1 MISIVI
7 PLYNKESQIA
17 KTLKAVLGQTFQDY
31 EIIIIN
37 DGSTDNSVGEVKN
50 FHDPRIRLINQDN
63 AGVSA
68 ARNRGIQ
75 ESKGR
80 YVAFLDADDE
90 WMPDY
95 LENIHQLILKYSR
108 CNVFACRYIF
118 SDEYNNQ
125 IQTSISGI
133 NLKCGESG
141 ELTDYFHIASVSDA
155 PLWTSVVV
163 ASRQSLLD
171 IGGFPEGI
179 TSGEDLLTWARLAC
193 RNRIAFLNKVCAIY
207 YTPTTGPTGKVP
219 ADLESTNDAVGTALC
234 ELNEQYPDKGV
245 DEYVS
250 FWYKMR
256 GVINLRRFNRLAAL
270 RCAVKSIRY
279 RPANLK
285 SWAVMGLAF
294 MPAVIIKK
302 VFTK

>member
-37 DGSTDNSVGEVKN
+37 DGSTDNSVGEVNN

-108 CNVFACRYIF
+108 CNVFACRYMF

-193 RNRIAFLNKVCAIY
+193 RNRIAFLNKVCAVY

-285 SWAVMGLAF
+285 SLAVMGLAF

>member
-37 DGSTDNSVGEVKN
+37 DGSTDNSVGEVNN

-75 ESKGR
+75 ECKGR
-80 YVAFLDADDE
+80 YVAFLDADDD

-171 IGGFPEGI
+171 IGGFPKGV

-193 RNRIAFLNKVCAIY
+193 RNRIAFLNKVCAVY